1 MAENADGQEKSEPA
15 SGKRLGEA
23 RDKGQVSKS
32 QDVTSAVVLLV
43 GSGLVYSFGPGML
56 NNVQLLM
63 KDIFRNSSIID
74 ITDKNAA
81 SLYLSFILI
90 LGKILLPL
98 LGVLFAIIF
107 VAEVSQ
113 IGLHFATKKFTEGL
127 NLKSILNPISGAKKM
142 MFSSR
147 SAFELLKS
155 FAKMSIIGVVVYNVM
170 IKHVDNA
177 IKLIEKPFNEIGSFL
192 GSVSL
197 ELAMKV
203 GAIYILIA
211 AADFIFQKWK
221 FKNDMKMTKQET
233 KEEGKQAE
241 GDPKIKSRI
250 RSIMRARLRNI
261 MLKNVKTSDVV
272 ITNPTHFAVA
282 LKYDPLTMAAPVL
295 MAKGADFLAK
305 QIIKIAEESDVLVIQ
320 QPPLAR
326 ALFFNI
332 EVNQEI
338 PENLFKTV
346 AQVLAYVF
354 QLKNK
359 KIVRK

>member
-1 MAENADGQEKSEPA
+1 
-15 SGKRLGEA
+15 
-23 RDKGQVSKS
+23 
-32 QDVTSAVVLLV
+32 
-43 GSGLVYSFGPGML
+43 
-56 NNVQLLM
+56 
-63 KDIFRNSSIID
+63 
-74 ITDKNAA
+74 
-81 SLYLSFILI
+81 
-90 LGKILLPL
+90 
-98 LGVLFAIIF
+98 
-107 VAEVSQ
+107 
-113 IGLHFATKKFTEGL
+113 
-127 NLKSILNPISGAKKM
+127 
-142 MFSSR
+142 
-147 SAFELLKS
+147 
-155 FAKMSIIGVVVYNVM
+155 M